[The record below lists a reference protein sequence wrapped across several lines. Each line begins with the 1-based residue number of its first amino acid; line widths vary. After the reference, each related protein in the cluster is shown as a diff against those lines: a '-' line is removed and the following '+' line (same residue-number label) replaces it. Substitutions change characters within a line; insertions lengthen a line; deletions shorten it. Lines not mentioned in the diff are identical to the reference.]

1 MAYKHS
7 PSNAKMSA
15 FMNKINNT
23 DKSPSRQND
32 KGGMKTIDYGND
44 FSISVEK
51 DDPRSDKR
59 VLAQTHD
66 AAQEKFLQGKRS
78 GDKAMMNEASNTMR
92 KTGQTLHAMGLS
104 TDMGVA
110 NKQLNK
116 GGYTSASNIPKA
128 GQDKTYAPFGD

>member
-1 MAYKHS
+1 MGYKHS

-15 FMNKINNT
+15 FMNKMNNT
-23 DKSPSRQND
+23 EKSPARQND

-66 AAQEKFLQGKRS
+66 AAQEKYLQAKES
-78 GDKAMMNEASNTMR
+78 GDEAMMNEASNTMR
-92 KTGQTLHAMGLS
+92 NTGQTLHRMGLS

-110 NKQLNK
+110 NKQLNTGK
-116 GGYTSASNIPKA
+116 YKAASNIPDAKRDNTRA
-128 GQDKTYAPFGD
+128 EIGG